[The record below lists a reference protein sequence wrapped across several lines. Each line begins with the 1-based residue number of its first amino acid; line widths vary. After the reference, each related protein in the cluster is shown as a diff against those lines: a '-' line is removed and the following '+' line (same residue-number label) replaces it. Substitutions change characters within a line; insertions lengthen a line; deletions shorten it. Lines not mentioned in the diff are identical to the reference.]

1 MKLSKLKSCTVILQ
15 GFQPLNLLMTLF
27 LTQIE
32 FPQEWIYVKT
42 QQGVILLFSMGF
54 FCNTCRALLK
64 LTKKF
69 NKWL

>member
-42 QQGVILLFSMGF
+42 ARSNSPIFYGF
-54 FCNTCRALLK
+54 FLQHMQSSTESHK
-64 LTKKF
+64 EV
-69 NKWL
+69 